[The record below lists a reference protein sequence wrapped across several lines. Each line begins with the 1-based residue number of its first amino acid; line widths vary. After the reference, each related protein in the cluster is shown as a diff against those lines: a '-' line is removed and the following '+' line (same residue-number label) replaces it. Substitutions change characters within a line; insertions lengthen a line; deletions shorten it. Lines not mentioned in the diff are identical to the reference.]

1 MKQSDLKYSCLIAVL
16 YFGMNVNAQTTPN
29 DTVPKEQKIEEVVMI
44 GYGSRKKADNT
55 TSVSSINAEEITKT
69 KVLNATQAIQG
80 KAAGV
85 QVTSSDLPGSTPTVM
100 IRGLGTALGGR
111 YPLYVVDGLFV
122 DNINNIN
129 SNDILTYD
137 ILKDASALA
146 IYGNRAANGVI
157 IITTKSG
164 RGKGIT
170 VEYDGFTGVR
180 MPLKKVKMAG
190 SNLFSSYNNIAFGA
204 TRYSQD
210 QPINTDWFDEITRT
224 GTYNQHNLSLSGAS
238 ENAKYFL
245 SLSNYDEKSILQGT
259 DYNRSTVRTNNEFK
273 FLKRITISQNLSAT
287 FTNTT
292 PKPLSAFTTA
302 YKQSP
307 IVPVYFSS
315 GQYGVSFVGDNGFAS
330 PTGQSFN
337 NVGNPVAS
345 LDYNNERQ
353 NSFILQGGLKMDIEI
368 FKGLKFT
375 SQFSGEYSNFK
386 SYNYVPSLAIWL
398 SQDPTRVPG
407 GYNTDPDPEK
417 HLPLNLL
424 TNTRK
429 DYFNWVL
436 TNFFTYNK
444 KFSDIHDLEITVGTE
459 STRRSGENEL
469 TIQRKN
475 MIENSN
481 YWDIYGTGTEAFNY
495 ADQIVKANSIN
506 RNDNTTNS
514 YFGRVQYKLMNRYLL
529 TATVRRDGS
538 SQFSEGNKWGTFPS
552 FGAGWVVSEENFLKD
567 NSIINLLKLRVGWG
581 RLGNQRIPTN
591 YLPFATGVN
600 YNYAFGG
607 NSISNGTTI
616 DQIYD
621 PNLSWEITE
630 ETSGGV
636 DFELLDRRLRGS
648 FDLYSKITKNLIL
661 ASKPVSTTGL
671 SNVGYSHLGEVSN
684 KGFEISLGWSD
695 TIGKDWSYS
704 VNGNF
709 SVNKNK
715 LEKLFEGYNPIIGGG
730 LGNGQDTKYLNDS
743 AIGQPLGSFYLWEF
757 GGLDSNGNFTYV
769 DTNGNGS
776 TGSNDS
782 NDRKFFGSYIPKST
796 LGINVGVQY
805 KNVDLSVNGYGA
817 FGHKVYNGK
826 KAQRF
831 GGENVEYDIANNFW
845 SPNNTGS
852 SNPAPFNTVPLAS
865 TYYLESGDFF
875 RINNISLGYTLN
887 KPVDYLSNLRFYVS
901 AINPFIFQ
909 KFSGF
914 SPELN
919 ANGDPYGLTGIELDA
934 YPTLRSFVFGVN
946 VKF

>member
-16 YFGMNVNAQTTPN
+16 YFGMNVNAQVTPQ
-29 DTVPKEQKIEEVVMI
+29 DTVTKEQKIEEVVMI
-44 GYGSRKKADNT
+44 GYGSRKKVDNT
-55 TSVSSINAEEITKT
+55 TAVSSLNAEEVTKT

-111 YPLYVVDGLFV
+111 DPLYVVDGLFV

-137 ILKDASALA
+137 VLKDASALA

-164 RGKGIT
+164 KGKGIT

-180 MPLKKVKMAG
+180 MPLEKVKMAG

-210 QPINTDWFDEITRT
+210 QPVNTDWFNEITRT

-273 FLKRITISQNLSAT
+273 FLKRVTISQNLSAT

-292 PKPLSAFTTA
+292 PKPLSAFTAA

-307 IVPVYFSS
+307 IVPVYFPS
-315 GQYGVSFVGDNGFAS
+315 GQYGVSFVGSNGFAS

-345 LDYNNERQ
+345 LAYNNERQ
-353 NSFILQGGLKMDIEI
+353 NSFILQGGLKMDIDL

-417 HLPLNLL
+417 QLPLNLL

-444 KFSDIHDLEITVGTE
+444 KFSDIHDIEITVGTE
-459 STRRSGENEL
+459 STMRSGENEL

-506 RNDNTTNS
+506 RNNNTTNS
-514 YFGRVQYKLMNRYLL
+514 YFGRLQYKLMNRYLL

-552 FGAGWVVSEENFLKD
+552 FGAGWVISEEDFLKD
-567 NSIINLLKLRVGWG
+567 NSIINLLKIRAGWG

-591 YLPFATGVN
+591 YLPFATGVE

-607 NSISNGTTI
+607 SSISNGTTI

-621 PNLSWEITE
+621 PNLGWEITE
-630 ETSGGV
+630 ETSGGI
-636 DFELLDRRLRGS
+636 DFELLDRRLKGS

-671 SNVGYSHLGEVSN
+671 SKVGYSHLGEVSN
-684 KGFEISLGWSD
+684 KGIEVSLGWSD

-715 LEKLFEGYNPIIGGG
+715 LEKLFDGYNPIIGGG

-769 DTNGNGS
+769 DTNGNGT
-776 TGSNDS
+776 TGANDAS
-782 NDRKFFGSYIPKST
+782 DRRFFGSYIPKST

-831 GGENVEYDIANNFW
+831 GGENVEYDVANNYW
-845 SPNNTGS
+845 SSSNTGS
-852 SNPAPFNTVPLAS
+852 PNPAPFNAVPLAS

-875 RINNISLGYTLN
+875 RINNISLGYTLS
-887 KPVDYLSNLRFYVS
+887 KPVDYLSSLRFYVS

-909 KFSGF
+909 KFSGY

-919 ANGDPYGLTGIELDA
+919 ANGDPYGLTGVELDA